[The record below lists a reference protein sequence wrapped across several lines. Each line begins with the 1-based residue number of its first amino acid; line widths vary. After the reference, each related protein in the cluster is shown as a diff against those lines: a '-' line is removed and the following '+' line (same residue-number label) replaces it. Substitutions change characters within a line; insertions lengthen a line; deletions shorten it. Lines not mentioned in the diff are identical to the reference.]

1 MATEFEIG
9 RCSRRC
15 TTTERQLEPGE
26 DFFSTLVE
34 DGDEMVRHDY
44 APEAWNG
51 PPDGVVGW
59 WKSKMPMPDA
69 HKVHWAPNDV
79 LLDYFERLENDAEQR
94 DMRYIMALLL
104 VRRRVARHED
114 TERNDDDQEVMVLYC
129 PRREKSY
136 PVIVEAPT
144 EQRAEAIQQELA
156 DLLFA
161 DAT

>member
-1 MATEFEIG
+1 MATEFEVG
-9 RCSRRC
+9 RSSRNC
-15 TTTERQLEPGE
+15 ATTERQFEPGE

-34 DGDEMVRHDY
+34 DGDDLIRHDY
-44 APEAWNG
+44 AREAWSG
-51 PPDGVVGW
+51 PPEDIVGW
-59 WKSKMPMPDA
+59 WKSTMPMPDA

-79 LLDYFERLENDAEQR
+79 LLDYFERLENDTQQL

-114 TERNDDDQEVMVLYC
+114 TEHNDEGQEVMVLYC

-144 EQRAEAIQQELA
+144 KQRADEIQQELA
-156 DLLFA
+156 NLLFA